1 MLVRMSLLG
10 IALSSPAFGQAQCG
24 DRDAFIAELA
34 TKYDETRLGGGLDGA
49 GALIEVFTSQA
60 GTWTALM
67 TTPDGRTCM
76 VAAGN
81 SWQTMPQGE
90 GI

>member
-1 MLVRMSLLG
+1 MTLLA
-10 IALSSPAFGQAQCG
+10 IALGSPAFGQAQCG
-24 DRDAFIAELA
+24 PRDTWIAELA
-34 TKYDETRLGGGLDGA
+34 TRYDETLLGGGVDSSGS
-49 GALIEVFTSQA
+49 LIEVFTSQA

-76 VAAGN
+76 VSAGTD
-81 SWQTMPQGE
+81 WQTFPQGE

>member
-1 MLVRMSLLG
+1 MLVRMSLIA

-24 DRDAFIAELA
+24 DRDAIVAELA
-34 TKYDETRLGGGLDGA
+34 TKYNETRLGGGIDWA

-67 TTPDGRTCM
+67 TMPDGRTCM
-76 VAAGN
+76 VSAGEN
-81 SWQTMPQGE
+81 WETFPQGE